1 MRPEV
6 QAAVDL
12 IKSLPHRDE
21 EYVGDHW
28 ATGRCQ
34 RCLAEIA
41 LGARDPAYGG
51 LSLEENRRFREMAN
65 REELPGVIG

>member
-1 MRPEV
+1 MLTTET

-12 IKSLPHRDE
+12 IRGLRHQDE

-34 RCLAEIA
+34 RCLAEIS
-41 LGARDPAYGG
+41 LGARDPHYGG
-51 LSLEENRRFREMAN
+51 MSPEENQRIKREHEPEK
-65 REELPGVIG
+65 R